1 MPDTD
6 DEVEV
11 PKATLAALRPE
22 NVARPLMSRGF
33 PATGDG
39 NPDLA
44 TKESTSPAPKAVASS
59 AESPV
64 AAATLAKGM
73 VFAAA
78 APVLPQP
85 VASEPV
91 APKESHSP
99 DVKAALVSSL
109 VTGSAAPPVPLPNPG
124 NGAARA
130 QAAPASDAPVPSETD
145 VDLRITVNP
154 QVSCL
159 NLFADVYKP

>member
-1 MPDTD
+1 
-6 DEVEV
+6 
-11 PKATLAALRPE
+11 
-22 NVARPLMSRGF
+22 
-33 PATGDG
+33 
-39 NPDLA
+39 
-44 TKESTSPAPKAVASS
+44 
-59 AESPV
+59 
-64 AAATLAKGM
+64 M

-91 APKESHSP
+91 APTESHSP